1 MIGRVCGTGS
11 YLPIRTVSNDELSHV
26 METSDEWI
34 RERTGIRFRH
44 VALEETTSDMAAEA
58 AARALKNGEVNADEI
73 ELILTA
79 TSSSDVIYPSA
90 ACIVQKRI
98 GAQNALAF
106 DLNGACSGFVIA
118 FNTAQ
123 AYIRAGIYKTIL
135 VVGAESMS
143 RLVDWS
149 DRSTSVLFGDGAGA
163 LILKAEEGDHYWQ
176 TGHSDGTKDFVLT
189 LRSKSLFEEQDD
201 NPKDVL
207 SKSDEG
213 SSVEEHDDVSKNAED
228 ISRKKKSHKTGICMD
243 GQEVFKFAV
252 RKVPELT
259 EELLEKS
266 GLKIAD
272 IDFFILHQAN
282 ERIVK
287 AAAKKLKVDMSR
299 FPINMENYAN
309 TSAASIPIL
318 LDELVQTGRLRK
330 GQKIL
335 LAGFGAGLTWAGSI
349 LHRGSWRR
357 YRLG

>member
-1 MIGRVCGTGS
+1 
-11 YLPIRTVSNDELSHV
+11 

-163 LILKAEEGDHYWQ
+163 AVLTASEGEEGILQTVLKA
-176 TGHSDGTKDFVLT
+176 DGTGGDCLT
-189 LRSKSLFEEQDD
+189 LPSLKVTEE
-201 NPKDVL
+201 
-207 SKSDEG
+207 E
-213 SSVEEHDDVSKNAED
+213 
-228 ISRKKKSHKTGICMD
+228 IKTGTDRKIYMD
-243 GQEVFKFAV
+243 GSEVFKFAV
-252 RKVPELT
+252 RAMADLT
-259 EELLEKS
+259 KEALEKQ
-266 GLKIAD
+266 GLTTEQLDVLIP
-272 IDFFILHQAN
+272 HQAN
-282 ERIVK
+282 IRIVEGAVK
-287 AAAKKLKVDMSR
+287 RLKVDKERVFTDLDRYGNMS
-299 FPINMENYAN
+299 N
-309 TSAASIPIL
+309 ASIPVAL
-318 LDELVQTGRLRK
+318 CEAVREGRLK
-330 GQKIL
+330 PGDNVVL
-335 LAGFGAGLTWAGSI
+335 VGFGGGLTCGAALMKW
-349 LHRGSWRR
+349 
-357 YRLG
+357 

>member
-243 GQEVFKFAV
+243 GQEVFKFAARMV
-252 RKVPELT
+252 PKSINKVLDQAGVSK
-259 EELLEKS
+259 EEIKY
-266 GLKIAD
+266 
-272 IDFFILHQAN
+272 FVLHQAN
-282 ERIVK
+282 KRIIE
-287 AAAKKLKVDMSR
+287 AAARRLKQPIEK
-299 FPINMENYAN
+299 FPMNIDRCAN
-309 TSAASIPIL
+309 TSSATIPIL
-318 LDELVQTGRLRK
+318 LDEINQK
-330 GQKIL
+330 GMLNRGDKIVL
-335 LAGFGAGLTWAGSI
+335 SGFGGGLTWGSVY
-349 LHRGSWRR
+349 LTW
-357 YRLG
+357 